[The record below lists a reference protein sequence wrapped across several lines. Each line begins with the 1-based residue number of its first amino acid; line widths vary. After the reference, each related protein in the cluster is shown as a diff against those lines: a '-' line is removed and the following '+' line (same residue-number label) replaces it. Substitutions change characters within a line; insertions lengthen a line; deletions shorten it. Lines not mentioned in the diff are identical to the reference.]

1 MGNFASIEMG
11 AFSKRP
17 YDLKNVIFFDKH
29 LNHFSN
35 YGNIA
40 SPFQICFGRQE
51 LKFLLKGLVP
61 FYQEFLLIT
70 SASLITFVL
79 NY

>member
-1 MGNFASIEMG
+1 MGTG
-11 AFSKRP
+11 AFSKR
-17 YDLKNVIFFDKH
+17 LLH

-40 SPFQICFGRQE
+40 SPFQICFGCQE
-51 LKFLLKGLVP
+51 FKFFPKGLVP

-70 SASLITFVL
+70 SALLISSVL